1 MGDVVKQPAITKDN
15 NPISLQVPLLKPTN
29 YTMWAMNMKVIL
41 SVNRVWEMIEPE
53 TTIDARKDNIATA
66 LIFQA
71 IPEELVLQIG
81 NLNSAKEM
89 WDAVKV
95 RHQGAERVKEA
106 RLQMLTSEFENL
118 RMNENGR

>member
-1 MGDVVKQPAITKDN
+1 MVKQPAITKDN